1 MTEREALISLNLI
14 PDIGSVRLKN
24 LRETFGSAPKI
35 FLNSKDSLKR
45 VDKIGDKIA
54 SAIAGFSFESLKKEL
69 ELAEKLKIQVITLR
83 DKDYPEN
90 LKEIYDP
97 PICLYVKGG
106 LLPSDVVS
114 LAIVG
119 SRRASYYG
127 LSCAQNFAYS
137 LAGAGITIV
146 SGLARGIDTQA
157 HKGVLKAKGR
167 TIAVLGSGLNRVYP
181 AENKKLA
188 EEIAERGAVVSEFP
202 LNTDP
207 LARNFPRR
215 NRIISGLSLGT
226 IVVEAAKN
234 SGALITAD
242 FALEQGRDVFAVP
255 GSVTSATSFGTN
267 RLIKQG
273 AKLVD
278 SIEDIIEELRP
289 ELENLL
295 KNKSICPMP
304 GLKTKEQKQPLA
316 IEAKRGGDKVLSEE
330 ENKVCNLL
338 DSENARYADEIIEN
352 SGLPGPKVM
361 SILLRL
367 EVNNLIKQL
376 PGKMFVKSEK
386 L

>member
-1 MTEREALISLNLI
+1 MTEREALIALNLI

-24 LRETFGSAPKI
+24 LREAFGSAPKI

-69 ELAEKLKIQVITLR
+69 ELAQKLKIQVMTLQ
-83 DKDYPEN
+83 DEDYPRS

-97 PICLYVKGG
+97 PLCLYVKGA
-106 LLPSDVVS
+106 LLPSDTVS

-127 LSCAQNFAYS
+127 LSCALNFAYS

-157 HKGVLKAKGR
+157 HRGVLKAKGR

-181 AENKKLA
+181 AENKDLA
-188 EEIAERGAVVSEFP
+188 DKIAERGAVVSEFP
-202 LNTDP
+202 LNAEP

-242 FALEQGRDVFAVP
+242 FALEQGKDVFAIP

-267 RLIKQG
+267 QLIKQG

-278 SIEDIIEELRP
+278 SIEDIIEELKP
-289 ELENLL
+289 KLENLL
-295 KNKSICPMP
+295 RSKPIYPMSEFKARETI
-304 GLKTKEQKQPLA
+304 GVKHS
-316 IEAKRGGDKVLSEE
+316 RDKVLSEE
-330 ENKVCNLL
+330 ENKVRNLL
-338 DSENARYADEIIEN
+338 DDEKARYADEIIEN
-352 SGLPGPKVM
+352 SGLPGAKVM

-376 PGKMFVKSEK
+376 PGKMFIRI
-386 L
+386 

>member
-1 MTEREALISLNLI
+1 MTEREALIALNLI

-24 LRETFGSAPKI
+24 LREAFGSAPKI

-69 ELAEKLKIQVITLR
+69 ELARKLKIQVMTLE
-83 DKDYPEN
+83 DEDYPRS

-97 PICLYVKGG
+97 PLCLYVKGA
-106 LLPSDVVS
+106 LLPSDIVS

-181 AENKKLA
+181 AENKDLA
-188 EEIAERGAVVSEFP
+188 EKIAERGAVISEFP
-202 LNTDP
+202 LNTEP

-215 NRIISGLSLGT
+215 NRLISGLSLGT

-242 FALEQGRDVFAVP
+242 FALEQGKDVFAIP

-267 RLIKQG
+267 QLIKQG

-278 SIEDIIEELRP
+278 SIEDIIEELKP
-289 ELENLL
+289 KLENLL
-295 KNKSICPMP
+295 KSKPICPMSE
-304 GLKTKEQKQPLA
+304 LKARETIDVKHS
-316 IEAKRGGDKVLSEE
+316 RDKVLSED

-338 DSENARYADEIIEN
+338 DGEKARYADEIIEN
-352 SGLPGPKVM
+352 SGLPGAKVM

-376 PGKMFVKSEK
+376 PGKMFVKGEK

>member
-1 MTEREALISLNLI
+1 MTEREALIALNLI

-24 LRETFGSAPKI
+24 LREAFGSAPKI

-69 ELAEKLKIQVITLR
+69 ELAQKLKIQVMTLQ
-83 DKDYPEN
+83 DEDYPRS

-97 PICLYVKGG
+97 PLCLYVKGA
-106 LLPSDVVS
+106 LLPSDTVS

-127 LSCAQNFAYS
+127 LSCARNFAYS

-157 HKGVLKAKGR
+157 HQGVLKAKGR

-181 AENKKLA
+181 AENKDLA
-188 EEIAERGAVVSEFP
+188 DKIAERGAVVSEFP
-202 LNTDP
+202 LNAEP

-242 FALEQGRDVFAVP
+242 FALEQGKDVFAIP

-267 RLIKQG
+267 QLIKQG

-278 SIEDIIEELRP
+278 SIEDIIEELKP
-289 ELENLL
+289 KLENLL
-295 KNKSICPMP
+295 RSKPIYPMSEF
-304 GLKTKEQKQPLA
+304 KARETIDVKHS
-316 IEAKRGGDKVLSEE
+316 RDKVLSEE
-330 ENKVCNLL
+330 ENKVRNLL
-338 DSENARYADEIIEN
+338 DGEKARYADEIIEN
-352 SGLPGPKVM
+352 SGLPGAKVM
-361 SILLRL
+361 SILLKL

-376 PGKMFVKSEK
+376 PGKMFIRI
-386 L
+386 

>member
-1 MTEREALISLNLI
+1 MTEREALIALNLI

-24 LRETFGSAPKI
+24 LREAFGSAPKI

-69 ELAEKLKIQVITLR
+69 ELAQKLKIQVMTLQ
-83 DKDYPEN
+83 DEDYPRS

-97 PICLYVKGG
+97 PLCLYVKGA
-106 LLPSDVVS
+106 LLPSDTVS

-157 HKGVLKAKGR
+157 HRGVLKAKGR
-167 TIAVLGSGLNRVYP
+167 TIAVLGSGLNHVYP
-181 AENKKLA
+181 AENKDLA
-188 EEIAERGAVVSEFP
+188 DKIAERGAVVSEFP
-202 LNTDP
+202 LNAEP

-242 FALEQGRDVFAVP
+242 FALEQGKDVFAIP

-267 RLIKQG
+267 QLIKQG

-278 SIEDIIEELRP
+278 SIEDIIEELKP
-289 ELENLL
+289 KLENLL
-295 KNKSICPMP
+295 KSKPICPMSEF
-304 GLKTKEQKQPLA
+304 KARETIDVKHS
-316 IEAKRGGDKVLSEE
+316 RDKVLSEE
-330 ENKVCNLL
+330 ENKVRNLL
-338 DSENARYADEIIEN
+338 DGEKARYADEIIEN
-352 SGLPGPKVM
+352 SGLPGAKVM

-386 L
+386 S